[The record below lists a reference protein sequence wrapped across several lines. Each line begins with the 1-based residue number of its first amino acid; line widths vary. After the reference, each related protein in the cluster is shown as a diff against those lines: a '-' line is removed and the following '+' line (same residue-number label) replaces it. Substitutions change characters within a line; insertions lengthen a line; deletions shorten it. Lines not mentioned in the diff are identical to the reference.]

1 MTRLQLI
8 IVVFILAML
17 AACEQ
22 ASPPYLT
29 RTESKSPDGKWIA
42 DAVTTQDSRAGQF
55 GFHTT
60 VYLKSLTDPKTQAAV
75 LLFPNEI
82 TKEKGKI
89 EVHFLWFDGTL
100 EVLLSRLPIFDT
112 QVIRYAGMDIT
123 VTQGIIE
130 KQTVPAAKQLDE
142 AFNSSD
148 VKSARRLLE
157 DLHCNPK
164 TPEQIAAVRQAW
176 HELGSTS
183 STEVTQDHHIQAV
196 MALCLIEGQPPNATS
211 DPDIDSAVA
220 LLRSAVHSDNIIEAL
235 VAGEGLIHH
244 ADPRDNQS
252 IVDITHRERKV
263 ITYLTWALI
272 DDCSPNAA
280 STLQLMREQAPDQEA
295 KDRIDT
301 KIKLAEPQRHEKC
314 DTSANSSK

>member
-130 KQTVPAAKQLDE
+130 KQTVPAAKQLDD

-148 VKSARRLLE
+148 VKSARRRLE

-196 MALCLIEGQPPNATS
+196 MALCLIEGQPQNAAP
-211 DPDIDSAVA
+211 DPDIDSAVT
-220 LLRSAVHSDNIIEAL
+220 LLRSTVHSDEIIEAL
-235 VAGEGLIHH
+235 VAGQGLIHYG
-244 ADPRDNQS
+244 DPRDNQS
-252 IVDITHRERKV
+252 IVDIAVREPKV
-263 ITYLTWALI
+263 TTFLATDLI
-272 DDCSPNAA
+272 YNCAPNAA
-280 STLQLMREQAPDQEA
+280 RTLQLMREQARDQVM
-295 KDRIDT
+295 KDRLNNA
-301 KIKLAEPQRHEKC
+301 IKRAEGQGHEKC
-314 DTSANSSK
+314 DASAGGNK